1 MICNLQKRRCFFGV
15 FRASQARSGRGACDT
30 RDEERR
36 GKITFNNFFCAS
48 LLRACRAFSSFR
60 ACLRKPA
67 KREKNNVCSAG
78 FIFCFYSG
86 TPLILSPIGQKK
98 LAVLTGDRINKG
110 FFTRKCMAVL
120 PGSQKSGRNNEV
132 TVRRGFTVL
141 ASVYVKRVYSRK
153 SQLRFQNLNLVLSF
167 FTDPI
172 QCVSVLKSKKGFCAF
187 RNV

>member
-1 MICNLQKRRCFFGV
+1 M
-15 FRASQARSGRGACDT
+15 
-30 RDEERR
+30 
-36 GKITFNNFFCAS
+36 
-48 LLRACRAFSSFR
+48 RACGAFSSFR

-141 ASVYVKRVYSRK
+141 ASVYVKRVYFRK
-153 SQLRFQNLNLVLSF
+153 SQLRFQNLNPVLSF

-172 QCVSVLKSKKGFCAF
+172 RCVSVLKSKKGFCAF
-187 RNV
+187 RNVWCPLICACFTL